1 MILEKLFNLITIPL
15 LMVYGAF
22 NISQIMY
29 LWRKDRQEKFEFG
42 WRIMMVIAVVISI
55 FFFGMHLEV
64 HSC

>member
-29 LWRKDRQEKFEFG
+29 LWKKGKQGKFVFG
-42 WRIMMVIAVVISI
+42 WRVMVATYIIIAV

-64 HSC
+64 NSC